1 MENKGGEVTSA
12 PVPFS
17 WSTRGGCYIRGGAG
31 MEPTVADEL
40 AMVNLERH
48 RLWLLEKRQK
58 ERLAEIEA
66 RLAALAGD
74 MEPGSLQL
82 QRVKC
87 GPSCKCNNG
96 TGHGPYYFLYR
107 WTKGGQVKRYVRK
120 SEVERVRRRLSNYR
134 EYLVLVKEARS
145 IEEFLDVGVAMADIK
160 LGAKVTV
167 LLEKVLEGTRRS
179 KGART

>member
-1 MENKGGEVTSA
+1 
-12 PVPFS
+12 
-17 WSTRGGCYIRGGAG
+17 

-40 AMVNLERH
+40 AMVNHERH

-107 WTKGGQVKRYVRK
+107 WTKGGHDSGRGW
-120 SEVERVRRRLSNYR
+120 RLPVSPATSPRIPGDAGKTAPNHS
-134 EYLVLVKEARS
+134 L
-145 IEEFLDVGVAMADIK
+145 
-160 LGAKVTV
+160 
-167 LLEKVLEGTRRS
+167 
-179 KGART
+179 